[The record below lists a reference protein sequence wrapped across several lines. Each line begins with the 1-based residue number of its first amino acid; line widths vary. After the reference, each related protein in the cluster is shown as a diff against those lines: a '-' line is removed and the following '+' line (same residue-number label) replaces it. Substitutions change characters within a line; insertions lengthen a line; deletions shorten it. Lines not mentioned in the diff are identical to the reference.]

1 MMKKFFML
9 FMVLLPLILFSACSS
24 DDTEYPITNIEQVK
38 TIYGTWN
45 VINNF
50 HYIISDADKKDF
62 PQDGSI
68 WNYIRVQFNSDGTYV
83 FQNGSYIE
91 HHGRYTYVNHLISC
105 RRIGIN
111 GEDLDKEYFKIEKCE
126 VVGGKVQLTANYYTE
141 SGTSASF
148 VFQKK

>member
-1 MMKKFFML
+1 MKKGFLL
-9 FMVLLPLILFSACSS
+9 FLALLLLILVSACSS
-24 DDTEYPITNIEQVK
+24 DETETSITNIEQVK
-38 TIYGTWN
+38 TIYGTWD
-45 VINNF
+45 VVNNF
-50 HYIISDADKKDF
+50 RYVISDTDRKDF

-91 HHGRYTYVNHLISC
+91 HSGRYIYVNRLVSC
-105 RRIGIN
+105 QQIGTN
-111 GEDLDKEYFKIEKCE
+111 GENFGKEYFKIEKCE
-126 VVGGKVQLTANYYTE
+126 VVDGNVQLTADYYNE